1 MGQQFVTIGARHFEV
16 GHDQVAAGLGDDLQ
30 RLQAIGG
37 QPYAITGFF
46 EHPADKLA
54 HTDRVIDQNHNF
66 FIRHGIDRFVR
77 DRSASHSLSA
87 GSENPGSIGAG
98 HQRAMLDGFSN
109 NQAVY
114 IDQKDQAAIGSNG
127 RAGKHLDVAEIFTQA
142 LDHDFIFA
150 DHLFDYDA
158 NLPASHVHD
167 HHAEEP
173 IDRLDRF
180 KPQDSVEP
188 HDFGDNVANFC
199 KLFAADLFDL
209 VGLQAANLLH
219 ESQRHCEHVFA
230 TADEERLRDDEGQ
243 RHFQSKARAPAL
255 FGVHL
260 DLAIQLHHVRTHY
273 VEAHTAS
280 GQFALAGSSREAGM
294 EKEVQQVL
302 LAQIGCS

>member
-1 MGQQFVTIGARHFEV
+1 
-16 GHDQVAAGLGDDLQ
+16 
-30 RLQAIGG
+30 
-37 QPYAITGFF
+37 
-46 EHPADKLA
+46 
-54 HTDRVIDQNHNF
+54 
-66 FIRHGIDRFVR
+66 
-77 DRSASHSLSA
+77 
-87 GSENPGSIGAG
+87 
-98 HQRAMLDGFSN
+98 
-109 NQAVY
+109 
-114 IDQKDQAAIGSNG
+114 IGSNG

-158 NLPASHVHD
+158 NLPPGHVHD

-302 LAQIGCS
+302 LAQIGRSIGADETVFDCRLADLFVIDAPAIVFNFYINVVAAMISAHGYVSMVALARLVTYLFPFDAMGHVI